1 MSQTSP
7 ASPLEA
13 TSRLRLMGLGSAV
26 LGSALVMGT
35 LTAMN
40 MMESRDK
47 QEGEQTVSSF
57 EVKRRPPPPAAKP
70 KPKPR
75 KRKQSRKTAAPL
87 PNLGAALSGVDFGL
101 PGLGDALADATDS
114 LLGDVQDVVMT
125 EDAVDEVP
133 RPVQRAAAPYPP
145 RARAKGIE
153 GFVSVSMLID
163 QSGGVKDL
171 QILEAQ
177 PPGVFDD
184 VALAALR
191 GWRFQPAMYEGRAV
205 AVRVRQTLRFA
216 LE

>member
-1 MSQTSP
+1 MSKPSP
-7 ASPLEA
+7 SSVLQG
-13 TSRLRLMGLGSAV
+13 TLRLRLMGIASAV
-26 LGSALVMGT
+26 FGTILVMGT

-40 MMESRDK
+40 LMESRDK
-47 QEGEQTVSSF
+47 KTAEEVVSQF
-57 EVKRRPPPPAAKP
+57 QVKRRPPPPAAKP
-70 KPKPR
+70 KPKPKPK
-75 KRKQSRKTAAPL
+75 KRSRKTAAPL

-133 RPVQRAAAPYPP
+133 KPVQRAAAPYPP

-163 QSGGVKDL
+163 QSGAVKDL
-171 QILEAQ
+171 QVLEAQ
-177 PPGVFDD
+177 PPGVFDE

>member
-1 MSQTSP
+1 
-7 ASPLEA
+7 
-13 TSRLRLMGLGSAV
+13 MGLGSAV

-47 QEGEQTVSSF
+47 QEVEQTVSSF

-133 RPVQRAAAPYPP
+133 RPDQRAAAPYPP

-153 GFVSVSMLID
+153 GFVSVSILID